1 MRILFAAGG
10 TGGHLSPALNLANA
24 LKKQERD
31 CEVSFLTSGRKIEDD
46 FLTASGFRAAPLFP
60 EEKSR
65 PSLLKPLRW
74 MKAARGARR
83 FIKEFRP
90 HVLIGTGGYV
100 TLVGV
105 LAGLRSGVSVYLL
118 EQNAVPGRATRLA
131 KYFARHIF
139 CHYDEAAAG
148 LGRRASAPGS
158 PLSESIRGEESARPG
173 GSEHA
178 LDAREHF
185 GLEPDRP
192 TLLVF
197 GGSLGA
203 FRLNRFVLDN
213 VDALHNDVQ
222 ILHIAGANDFEE
234 VSSLYAAK
242 GLSARVLPFCHEMDK
257 AYRAAD
263 LLLCRAG
270 GMTVAEACASGLPAV
285 MVPYQHKDDHQYKN
299 ARLLEKAGAGVI
311 VKEQDAGEE
320 TFRRTVGDLISDR
333 QRLKTMGD
341 TSRALGKLEA
351 TSAIIGR
358 IEHDLKGRGI

>member
-1 MRILFAAGG
+1 
-10 TGGHLSPALNLANA
+10 
-24 LKKQERD
+24 
-31 CEVSFLTSGRKIEDD
+31 
-46 FLTASGFRAAPLFP
+46 
-60 EEKSR
+60 
-65 PSLLKPLRW
+65 
-74 MKAARGARR
+74 MKAVRGARR
-83 FIKEFRP
+83 FIKEFKP
-90 HVLIGTGGYV
+90 HVLVGTGGYV
-100 TLVGV
+100 TLVAV
-105 LAGLRSGVSVYLL
+105 LAGLRSGVRVYLL
-118 EQNAVPGRATRLA
+118 EQNAVPGRATRTT

-158 PLSESIRGEESARPG
+158 PLSESIRGQKSV
-173 GSEHA
+173 A

-203 FRLNRFVLDN
+203 FRLNMFVLDN
-213 VDALHNDVQ
+213 VDALHEEVQ

-234 VSSLYAAK
+234 VSSLYADK
-242 GLSARVLPFCHEMDK
+242 GVSARVLPFCHEMDK

-285 MVPYQHKDDHQYKN
+285 MVPYQHRDDHQYRN
-299 ARLLEKAGAGVI
+299 ARLMEKAGAGVI
-311 VKEQDAGEE
+311 VKEQDAGED
-320 TFRRTVGDLISDR
+320 TFRRSVGDLLSDK

-341 TSRALGKLEA
+341 TSRGLGKLQA
-351 TSAIIGR
+351 TSAIIER
-358 IEHDLKGRGI
+358 IEQDLEGRGI